1 MAKYI
6 RPTHLEKKKVIR
18 HFAMTWSSSAH
29 IENVSIRKTNNGMR
43 IASMGCNGVI
53 LTRNVLPYRLP
64 PPPPPPPPPAPPP
77 RLGRACG
84 STDPCMHIH
93 GGLMVNPIY
102 IYV

>member
-64 PPPPPPPPPAPPP
+64 PPPRPH
-77 RLGRACG
+77 RRRAWVVPVG
-84 STDPCMHIH
+84 QPIH
-93 GGLMVNPIY
+93 VCIFTEG
-102 IYV
+102 